1 MGKWVGSRCGQMV
14 SNSSVVNLSR
24 NRVYH
29 LYKSVSFTEKRP
41 RRRGTGVKDG
51 LVWNISSEKK
61 KNKQT
66 RQPFQMFRCSRKFS
80 VRTSQKVV
88 FHLLS
93 NRIFRKLVGFAFRL
107 FSLACFAAMQIS
119 SNKRIVFLYIRSPHS
134 FLHSKGLFTWRWGTP
149 GRWGNPLRWGN
160 PPVHV
165 TSHFSSLLSTFT
177 W

>member
-1 MGKWVGSRCGQMV
+1 MELV
-14 SNSSVVNLSR
+14 SKMAWFEIF
-24 NRVYH
+24 H
-29 LYKSVSFTEKRP
+29 P
-41 RRRGTGVKDG
+41 
-51 LVWNISSEKK
+51 KK
-61 KNKQT
+61 KTNKQT

-119 SNKRIVFLYIRSPHS
+119 SNKGIIFLYIRSPHS

-149 GRWGNPLRWGN
+149 GRRGNPLRWGN

-165 TSHFSSLLSTFT
+165 TYHFSSLLSTFT
-177 W
+177 